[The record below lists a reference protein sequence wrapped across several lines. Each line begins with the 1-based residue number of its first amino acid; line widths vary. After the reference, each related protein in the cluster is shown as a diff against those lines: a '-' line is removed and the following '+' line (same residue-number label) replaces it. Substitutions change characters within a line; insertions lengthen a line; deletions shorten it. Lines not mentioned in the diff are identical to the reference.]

1 MGAPPIEKFKDEIIQ
16 RFTPLLKDCQGV
28 GRNLWAGHPGIGRG
42 GQRAG
47 RKGRGCGGAPSRN
60 RTGTASTAERFSCHF
75 GFRRRAAGAFVVW
88 TLSWPWP
95 GHLPDFRPP
104 PSSLC
109 TFRPDYPAG
118 FAQRCLAR
126 GGRGFVEFDGIHA
139 EAFAPRCS
147 NHGSKSLVST
157 NSTMGAVKA
166 SGILAACQRIPGCC
180 SNACPMAF
188 HGAPVAASGG
198 GGR

>member
-1 MGAPPIEKFKDEIIQ
+1 MGAPPIEKFENEIIQ
-16 RFTPLLKDCQGV
+16 RFTPLLKDCQWFPL
-28 GRNLWAGHPGIGRG
+28 NYIGRQAG
-42 GQRAG
+42 DRRRGQGTG
-47 RKGRGCGGAPSRN
+47 RKRRGCGGAPSRN

-95 GHLPDFRPP
+95 GRLPGFRPP

-109 TFRPDYPAG
+109 TFRPVYPAG

-147 NHGSKSLVST
+147 NRGSKSLVST
-157 NSTMGAVKA
+157 NSTMGAVKTLR
-166 SGILAACQRIPGCC
+166 ILTGVRAIAGRALRLRARCSAAR
-180 SNACPMAF
+180 A
-188 HGAPVAASGG
+188 
-198 GGR
+198 